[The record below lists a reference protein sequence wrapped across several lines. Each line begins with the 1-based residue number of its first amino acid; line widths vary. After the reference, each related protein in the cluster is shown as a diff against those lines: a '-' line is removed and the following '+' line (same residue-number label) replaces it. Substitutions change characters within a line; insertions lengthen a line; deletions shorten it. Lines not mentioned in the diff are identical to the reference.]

1 MKWGEFS
8 DASAADSFDL
18 IVGSDIIYS
27 EAVVKPLAETI
38 RHFLK

>member
-8 DASAADSFDL
+8 DTSGAETFDL